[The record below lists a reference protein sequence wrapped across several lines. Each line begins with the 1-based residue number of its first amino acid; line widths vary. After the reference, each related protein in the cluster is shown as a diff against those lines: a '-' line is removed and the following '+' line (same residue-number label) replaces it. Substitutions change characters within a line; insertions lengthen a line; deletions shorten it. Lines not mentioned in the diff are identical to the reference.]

1 MTAIETLLTSPH
13 AERIYLITVE
23 PYAFIRASMAQVAS
37 GNRLTAAAGTF
48 SGLLLLD
55 SGLKL
60 SRPATGDVTIA
71 VTDVARDGS
80 WVAISGVTLS
90 DVAASTCTIQGLVT
104 RLFSTNGYVTE
115 PTESPASRWYDN
127 RVNIALRFT
136 RTLFNGAAIGGRAV
150 PGYGDVQLCGL
161 DGGLDAVRSWGWA
174 GRRIVVEIGGRDF
187 ARADFKVLLNGLTNG
202 IRLDN
207 DQLTIAVRDL
217 AALMEQPLWTPRYLG
232 TGGVEGD
239 ANLAGVPKPVCIG
252 YCENIEPVSL
262 GIVNGR
268 WTYQYHGL
276 GAAQAYDSTKHR
288 VRSQGQPLAY
298 VASNP
303 GAGQWSLDATNGL
316 IIAGG
321 SAGGGAQP
329 LMLTADVLGSADVT
343 APSVARIMEWCVT
356 NRLAMDSAS
365 SGSTLSVGAGSK
377 SLSVDQSLPLTVG
390 GKVLLALADD
400 PDNVWM
406 FGSVASWD
414 GSALTVTVPSGS
426 FAGTGS
432 YSTWVVTKIGLT
444 DDEIV
449 ADTFDDLH
457 TANPAAANLWLPAG
471 GQSALTTFDRLIN
484 SIGGH
489 YGFDRD
495 GRFKA
500 GLVAAP
506 ATASLSL
513 LPRDVLE
520 LERLETSPPRWRTI
534 VRYRRNWRPFTA
546 NELSADTRRNLV
558 TNGTFDADTDWTK
571 GGGWAIT
578 GGAAVATAGS
588 ASNLSQTLTP
598 TVGEDYIL
606 TAAVTVAAG
615 SVQFKLA
622 GVNAGSP
629 ITASGTVEITYT
641 AASASIALDIAKGA
655 TFSGSIDNIAMTVSR
670 LRFLTQEWRTV
681 TAADASVRA
690 IYGPQA
696 VSVTIDTALTDA
708 VAAQAEADR
717 QQALHGQFRDVFRAL
732 AKTSPFASDIAD
744 TVSLTDHRYGLAD
757 GRDLVVLG
765 LDEDAGDNRVSL
777 TLWG

>member
-1 MTAIETLLTSPH
+1 MTAIDTLLSSPNS
-13 AERIYLITVE
+13 ERIYLVTVE
-23 PYAFIRASMAQVAS
+23 PYAFIRASMAQVAT
-37 GNRLTAAAGTF
+37 GNRLTAAASTF
-48 SGLLLLD
+48 SGLQILD

-60 SRPATGDVTIA
+60 SRPAVADVTIA

-80 WVAISGVTLS
+80 WIAVSGVTLS
-90 DVAASTCTIQGLVT
+90 NVAAATCTVQGLVT
-104 RLFSTNGYVTE
+104 RMFSTNGYITDPGE
-115 PTESPASRWYDN
+115 TPPSRWYDN
-127 RVNIALRFT
+127 RINIALRFT
-136 RTLFNGAAIGGRAV
+136 RTLFNGSAIGGRAV
-150 PGYGDVQLCGL
+150 PGFGDVQLCGL

-174 GRRIVVEIGGRDF
+174 GRRITVEIGGPEF
-187 ARADFKVLLNGLTNG
+187 ARADFKVLLRGLTNG

-217 AALMEQPLWTPRYLG
+217 AALMEQPLWSPRYLG
-232 TGGVEGD
+232 TGGMEGD

-252 YCENIEPVSL
+252 YVENMEPVSL
-262 GIVNGR
+262 GIVAGR
-268 WTYQYHGL
+268 WTYQFHGL
-276 GAAQAYDSTKHR
+276 GAAQAYDSALHR

-303 GAGQWSLDATNGL
+303 GAGQWTLDAANGL
-316 IIAGG
+316 IICGG

-329 LMLTADVLGSADVT
+329 IMLTCDVLGSADVAT
-343 APSVARIMEWCVT
+343 ASVARIMEWCVK

-365 SGSTLSVGAGSK
+365 SGTSLSVGAGSK
-377 SLSVDQSLPLTVG
+377 SLTVDQSLPLAVG

-406 FGSVASWD
+406 FGSVTAWD
-414 GSALTVTVPSGS
+414 GSALTLTVPAGS
-426 FAGTGS
+426 FAGTGA
-432 YSTWVVTKIGLT
+432 YAAWVVTKIGLT

-457 TANPAAANLWLPAG
+457 TANTASANLWLPAG

-506 ATASLSL
+506 ATSILSL

-534 VRYRRNWRPFTA
+534 VRYRQNFRPLSA

-558 TNGTFDADTDWTK
+558 TNGTFDADSDWTK
-571 GGGWAIT
+571 GTGWSIT
-578 GGAAVATAGS
+578 GGAAVAVAGS
-588 ASNLSQTLTP
+588 ASNLSQTITP
-598 TVGEDYIL
+598 TAGETYVL
-606 TAAVTVAAG
+606 TAAVTVSAG

-622 GVNAGSP
+622 GANVGSAV
-629 ITASGTVEITYT
+629 TASGTVEITYT
-641 AASASIALDIAKGA
+641 AASASIALDIAKGS
-655 TFSGSIDNIAMTVSR
+655 TFAGSIDNISITTSR
-670 LRFLTQEWRTV
+670 LKFLTQEWRTA
-681 TAADASVRA
+681 TAADASIRA

-717 QQALHGQFRDVFRAL
+717 QQALHGQFRDVFQVL

-744 TVSLTDHRYGLAD
+744 TVTLTDHRYGLSA